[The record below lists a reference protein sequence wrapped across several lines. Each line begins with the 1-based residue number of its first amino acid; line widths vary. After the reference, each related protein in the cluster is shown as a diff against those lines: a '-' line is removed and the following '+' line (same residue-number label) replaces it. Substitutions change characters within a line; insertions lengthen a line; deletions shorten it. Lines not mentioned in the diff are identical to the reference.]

1 MGETLHIRPT
11 VHKLFCLLALAFS
24 GPILRSMIRWPLRY
38 AISQG
43 QSTLLLLLMGRMHIN
58 QSLESALSGE
68 PILTDNRSLQMG
80 PSVGQ
85 YI

>member
-1 MGETLHIRPT
+1 MMEDEASEGTSTYIAMHHEPVQYRTTRTH
-11 VHKLFCLLALAFS
+11 
-24 GPILRSMIRWPLRY
+24 MEDQQDRW
-38 AISQG
+38 
-43 QSTLLLLLMGRMHIN
+43 HIN

-85 YI
+85 YIYLR